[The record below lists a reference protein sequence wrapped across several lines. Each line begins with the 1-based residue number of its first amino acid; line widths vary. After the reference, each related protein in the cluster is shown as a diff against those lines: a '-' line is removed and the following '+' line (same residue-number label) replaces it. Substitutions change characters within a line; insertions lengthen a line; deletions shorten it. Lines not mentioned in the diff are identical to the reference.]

1 MTATVNKVSVG
12 ALELMEINC
21 IKEPNMF
28 FKQCS
33 KEGWK
38 IFSTGELEKGLEKKN
53 LNYTKLKLS
62 KEVFLLNFQHN
73 FNYISGKCYYF
84 LF

>member
-1 MTATVNKVSVG
+1 VG

-21 IKEPNMF
+21 IKEPLMF

-53 LNYTKLKLS
+53 LNYIKLQLK
-62 KEVFLLNFQHN
+62 KEV
-73 FNYISGKCYYF
+73 
-84 LF
+84 